1 VTRTSVHPPLVAR
14 GRLVAPSGLAIATLM
29 LAGGTPLPAA
39 TLIEHMDI
47 SCVQEPL
54 ERLQCDYRLRDGGK
68 LEAAVAEYKGNV
80 LEGREVRPYPQPEDV
95 TAVLVLVDTSDPA
108 RQPVIDKVREH
119 IEALLETAAPHHRF
133 GLAAFDTDLHVLAAV
148 GASPVELRKAAG
160 LLSADGRTTELYRNV
175 REAVRLLGEVPAARR
190 VLLLMSDGLAEDF
203 AYHHEDVVAA
213 ARADGVVIDSIGYPR
228 SVTQSVALQTVRRLS
243 DETGGLYVQADL
255 LDFDIPRET
264 FVRLLDAADS
274 GGRLEFDLGTLLR
287 AGATGALDISLS
299 FETTAQNFLVLAPVV
314 FPGVTEQALE
324 APPAMPVPPVPMP
337 APRTAAAVPPP
348 PMWPWFAVLALLL
361 AAILA
366 ALAFLVQRQRRA
378 AAATGHPVKPLAY
391 LVMGDQARTRH
402 TVDKV
407 PWRIGR
413 GRNNDLVLPD
423 HSVSRL
429 HADIRTSEDGHLLLN
444 DLESLNGVFVN
455 DNRIDAIQLREGDVI
470 DVGDVRMV
478 FTLKDE
484 SYANQEA
491 TVLVRTRTPL

>member
-1 VTRTSVHPPLVAR
+1 
-14 GRLVAPSGLAIATLM
+14 
-29 LAGGTPLPAA
+29 
-39 TLIEHMDI
+39 MDI
-47 SCVQEPL
+47 ACVQEPL

-68 LEAAVAEYKGNV
+68 LEAAVAEYQGTII
-80 LEGREVRPYPQPEDV
+80 EGREVRPYPQPDDR
-95 TAVLVLVDTSDPA
+95 TAILVLVDTSDPA

-119 IEALLETAAPHHRF
+119 IEALLASGAPHRQL

-148 GASPVELRKAAG
+148 GTPPDELRKAAAM
-160 LLSADGRTTELYRNV
+160 LSAEGRTTELYRNV
-175 REAVRLLGEVPAARR
+175 REAVRLLGEVEATRR

-213 ARADGVVIDSIGYPR
+213 ARAAGVIIDSIGYPR
-228 SVTQSVALQTVRRLS
+228 SVTRSVALQTVRRLS

-255 LDFDIPRET
+255 VDFDIPRET
-264 FVRLLDAADS
+264 FARLLDAADS
-274 GGRLEFDLGTLLR
+274 GGRLEFDLGALLR
-287 AGATGALDISLS
+287 AGATGALDVSLS

-314 FPGVTEQALE
+314 FPGVTTPPTAPAPVISAPALPSSPLPQPLPGGTP
-324 APPAMPVPPVPMP
+324 PPA
-337 APRTAAAVPPP
+337 
-348 PMWPWFAVLALLL
+348 WPWFAILALLL

-366 ALAFLVQRQRRA
+366 ALTFLVQRQRRA
-378 AAATGHPVKPLAY
+378 ASVVGEPTKPLAY
-391 LVMGDQARTRH
+391 LVLADQARTRH
-402 TVDKV
+402 AIDKL

-429 HADIRTSEDGHLLLN
+429 HADIRASEDGHLLLN

-455 DNRIDAIQLREGDVI
+455 DNRIDSIQMREGDAI
-470 DVGDVRMV
+470 DIGDVRMV

-484 SYANQEA
+484 SYANQES